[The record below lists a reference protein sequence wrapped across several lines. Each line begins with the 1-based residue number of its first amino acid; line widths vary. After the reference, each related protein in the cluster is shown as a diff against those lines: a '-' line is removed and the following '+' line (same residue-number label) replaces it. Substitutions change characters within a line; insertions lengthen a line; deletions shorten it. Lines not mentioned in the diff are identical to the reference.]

1 MRRFIRWTLRLTALL
16 LILLLLSLAS
26 TLTTVDSRPFEQTDY
41 YQQSLSRIQ
50 NPTNGWQSTGPLHA
64 GFAKA
69 LLTPPLNPIP
79 LAGFGNRRGAPATGV
94 HDGVF
99 SRAIALRVGTNTLLF
114 VSADALIVPREIAD
128 LAASEL
134 ASKYNL
140 PRHSIYFGA
149 THTHASLGGWGRGT
163 VGEMF
168 AGPFNP
174 KSLTWFSDSLV
185 NAATNAIANL
195 SPASLG
201 TTSFEA
207 PNLVRNRLIGDS
219 GPTEPT
225 FSCLWIQKSNG
236 DQAVIGTFSAHATVV
251 GSSNMQ
257 FSGDY
262 PGAWSHALEKEG
274 LQVALFLAGPVASH
288 SPAPPSGGFEGAI
301 TMGNQLANLTLH
313 TLPTTTLTNQVTLK
327 TQGAF
332 ILLPRMQPRITQS
345 IALRPWIAKQL
356 LVSEPNAFIQ
366 TVALNHTLFT
376 STPCDFSDEIGD
388 AIDESL
394 PDENWSSV
402 YTSFNGD
409 YTGYVIPSKYYT
421 LPGYES
427 RTMAFYGPGFADY
440 LASALV
446 ELHQQVTN

>member
-16 LILLLLSLAS
+16 LILLLISLAS
-26 TLTTVDSRPFEQTDY
+26 TLTTLDSRPFQQTDY

-50 NPTNGWQSTGPLHA
+50 NPTNGWQSTGPLQA

-79 LAGFGNRRGAPATGV
+79 LAGFGNRKGAPATGV
-94 HDGVF
+94 HDDVF
-99 SRAIALRVGTNTLLF
+99 SRAIALRVGTNTLIF
-114 VSADALIVPREIAD
+114 ISADALIIPREVAD
-128 LAASEL
+128 ITASRLASE
-134 ASKYNL
+134 SNL

-149 THTHASLGGWGRGT
+149 THTHASLGAWGRGT

-174 KSLTWFSDSLV
+174 KSLTWFSDSLL
-185 NAATNAIANL
+185 NAATNAIATL
-195 SPASLG
+195 APASLS
-201 TTSFEA
+201 TSSFEA
-207 PNLVRNRLIGDS
+207 PSLVRNRLIGES
-219 GPTEPT
+219 GPKEPT
-225 FSCLWIQKSNG
+225 FSCLWVRKSNG
-236 DQAVIGTFSAHATVV
+236 DQAVLGTFSAHATVI

-262 PGAWSHALEKEG
+262 PGAWSQALEKQG

-288 SPAPPSGGFEGAI
+288 SPAPPSGGFEGA
-301 TMGNQLANLTLH
+301 TAMGNQLANLTLQN
-313 TLPTTTLTNQVTLK
+313 LPQNPATNEITLK

-332 ILLPRMQPRITQS
+332 IKLPHLQPRITRS
-345 IALRPWIAKQL
+345 IALRPWIAKRL
-356 LVSEPNAFIQ
+356 LISEPNAFIQ
-366 TVALNHTLFT
+366 TIALNNTLYT
-376 STPCDFSDEIGD
+376 STPCDFSDELGD
-388 AIDESL
+388 AIDATL
-394 PDENWSSV
+394 PNENWSSV

-440 LASALV
+440 LAALLG
-446 ELHQQVTN
+446 ELHQVVTN